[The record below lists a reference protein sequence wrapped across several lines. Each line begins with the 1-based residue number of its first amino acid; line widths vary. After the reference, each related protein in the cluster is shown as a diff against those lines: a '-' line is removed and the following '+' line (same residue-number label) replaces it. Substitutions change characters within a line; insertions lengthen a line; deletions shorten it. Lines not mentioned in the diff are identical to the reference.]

1 MNIKFSNMIW
11 HRKLHLSLRLLLAVA
26 MVYLGVFIA
35 PAEAEREIKRPE
47 DVFLYEARTEG
58 NELIVNWKIEDG
70 YYLYHDKMKFQ
81 ADDLEFGDPI
91 FPQGEI
97 HSDEFFGE
105 QLIYR
110 GDITVH
116 VPVTTAV
123 TAENTVEVTLI
134 SQGCADFGLCY
145 PPQKWQATVAT
156 PKLAKT
162 SALPIVSNKVSNELS
177 GLPFGK
183 RLQQEPLRNE
193 EAFIPSLTTSDPFT
207 LEVRWDIAP
216 GYYLYKKDFAVTGPD
231 NIRTGVLQ
239 IPEGIIE
246 NDLEFGAVE
255 VYFDSV
261 VFSVP
266 LSRTPAAES
275 AEFELAYQG
284 CKQDSICY
292 PPAVARLSVELPEAT
307 AEQAAAATVTAPVSE
322 QDRLFGVIKD
332 GSLLTMMSVFL
343 GLGLLLAFSPCC
355 LPMVPILSGIIAGQ
369 GEHTTTSRSF
379 LLSLAYVLGMAITY
393 TIAGAIVGAA
403 GGSISAALQTPLV
416 ISFVAILFVV
426 LSLSMFGAYELQVPV
441 AIQTRLTAAGSKGK
455 AGSFAGTVF
464 LGAISALVV
473 STCVAP
479 PLVAALMVIAQ
490 TGDVAR
496 GAFALFS
503 LSMGMG
509 IPLLVFGASAG
520 KLLPKAGPWM
530 DNIKAVFGFML
541 LGLAVWMLDRILPAA
556 ITMALYASLAVFAG
570 VRFGAFKS
578 LPDRASATAM
588 FGKAISMLLL
598 LYGTALGVGALS
610 GSSNPLQPLDKVS
623 GASADQNHLEF
634 ATIKSL
640 ADFESARDRAA
651 ANNQPLMLDF
661 YADWCVS
668 CKEMEAWTFTDAKVQ
683 AALANT
689 VLIQADV
696 TANDKID
703 QELLKHFGIFGPPTI
718 VFYNRSGE
726 EIKGQRVIGYMPTA
740 DFLRHLDY
748 VLRQKNAKD
757 ADSVLLPHEPI

>member
-11 HRKLHLSLRLLLAVA
+11 HRKRRLGLRLLLAVA
-26 MVYLGVFIA
+26 MVYLGLFIA
-35 PAEAEREIKRPE
+35 PAAAEREIKRPQ

-58 NELIVNWKIEDG
+58 NELIVNWKIADG

-81 ADDLEFGDPI
+81 ADDLEFGNPV

-105 QLIYR
+105 QVIYR

-116 VPVTTAV
+116 VPVTTVV
-123 TAENTVEVTLI
+123 TVENTVEVTLI

-145 PPQKWQATVAT
+145 PPQKWKATVAT

-162 SALPIVSNKVSNELS
+162 AALPIVSNKLS
-177 GLPFGK
+177 SLPFGK

-193 EAFIPSLTTSDPFT
+193 EAFIPSLTTADPFT
-207 LEVRWDIAP
+207 LEVRWEIAP
-216 GYYLYKKDFAVTGPD
+216 GYYLYKKDFTVTGPD
-231 NIRTGVLQ
+231 NIRTGALQ
-239 IPEGIIE
+239 IPQGIIE
-246 NDLEFGAVE
+246 NDLEFGPVE

-261 VFSVP
+261 VISVP
-266 LSRTPAAES
+266 LSRTPAAQS
-275 AEFELAYQG
+275 AAFELAYQG
-284 CKQDSICY
+284 CKKDSICY
-292 PPAVARLSVELPEAT
+292 PPAVVLLSVELPEAT
-307 AEQAAAATVTAPVSE
+307 TEQAAAATVTAPVSE
-322 QDRLFGVIKD
+322 QDRLFSVIED

-393 TIAGAIVGAA
+393 TVAGAIVGAA

-426 LSLSMFGAYELQVPV
+426 LSLSMFGVYELQVPV

-455 AGSFAGTVF
+455 AGSLAGTVF

-503 LSMGMG
+503 LSIGMG
-509 IPLLVFGASAG
+509 IPLLVFGTSAG

-570 VRFGAFKS
+570 VRFGAFKRLS
-578 LPDRASATAM
+578 DGASATAM
-588 FGKAISMLLL
+588 LGKAISILLL
-598 LYGTALGVGALS
+598 LYGAALGVGALS

-623 GASADQNHLEF
+623 GTSVDQNHLEF

-640 ADFESARDRAA
+640 ADFEFARDKAA

-668 CKEMEAWTFTDAKVQ
+668 CKEMEAWTFTDAAVQ
-683 AALANT
+683 EALANT

-718 VFYNRSGE
+718 VFYNRNGE
-726 EIKGQRVIGYMPTA
+726 EIKGQRVIGYMPTD
-740 DFLRHLDY
+740 DFMRHLNY
-748 VLRQKNAKD
+748 VLQ
-757 ADSVLLPHEPI
+757 